1 MLDTNA
7 ECYCMTLTNNIDVLI
22 DKLDEE
28 HLRIR
33 FINLDESYTTVAQTI
48 ASTKIDEELI
58 KNWVINFITTNYNKE
73 VKFISFQKI
82 EPAYYSSN

>member
-1 MLDTNA
+1 MLDINS
-7 ECYCMTLTNNIDVLI
+7 ECYCMTLTDNIDVLI

-28 HLRIR
+28 NLRIR

-48 ASTKIDEELI
+48 NATSIDEELI
-58 KNWVINFITTNYNKE
+58 KNWAINFITTNYNKE
-73 VKFISFQKI
+73 VKFLSFQKI